1 MAITVLETV
10 LLSQQVLSMTLA
22 PTNRRR
28 LYDLALDQ
36 YGYVTTANA
45 GELGVPPVELRKLAQ
60 RGGLHNI
67 AYGLYRFD
75 DVPVSGRDQYMEA
88 VLRVGPDAF
97 LTDDGV
103 LSFHDLGLVNPR
115 RIKVGTP
122 RRVRAALPSSIEV
135 VRAHLAPDELTV
147 YEGVPSTTVAR
158 ALRGCRAT
166 LTADQLV
173 DALREARR
181 RGLLRPREAD
191 LLAAELGIAA

>member
-1 MAITVLETV
+1 
-10 LLSQQVLSMTLA
+10 MTLA
-22 PTNRRR
+22 STNRRR

-45 GELGVPPVELRKLAQ
+45 DELGVPPVELRKLAQ
-60 RGGLHNI
+60 RGGLHNV

-97 LTDDGV
+97 LTGDAV

-122 RRVRAALPSSIEV
+122 RRVRAALPPSIEV

-147 YEGVPSTTVAR
+147 YEGVPSATVAR
-158 ALRGCRAT
+158 ALRDCKAT
-166 LTADQLV
+166 LMADRLV

-181 RGLLRPREAD
+181 RGLLRAGEAD
-191 LLAAELGIAA
+191 RLAADLGIGS